1 MLSTK
6 GLMRII
12 DRSFLLKALYL
23 LLFYSLVPVGEIA
36 LILYIKPFLGSYLII
51 AAVLLTGLLG
61 AGIAW
66 KLVSSSLRALSKQVR
81 SGSYPRDE
89 FSLLAGSI
97 IAGVLLITPGFITDA
112 LGLLFALRLFRR
124 LTGTLVTGRMEDRL
138 KELYEYMKL

>member
-12 DRSFLLKALYL
+12 DRQFLLKALYL

-36 LILYIKPFLGSYLII
+36 LILYIEPFLGSYLII

-66 KLVSSSLRALSKQVR
+66 KMVSSSLRALSKQVR

-124 LTGTLVTGRMEDRL
+124 VTGKLVTGRMEDRL